1 MSKIVEYDIYRFN
14 DNKQWI
20 HCCYG
25 GKTKAAALEKLK
37 KVAAYK
43 WNQGYDFKIVRDE
56 YEPEYI
62 GRF

>member
-1 MSKIVEYDIYRFN
+1 MKVVEYDIYRFN
-14 DNKQWI
+14 DNEQWI

-25 GKTKAAALEKLK
+25 GKTKAKALEKLK
-37 KVAAYK
+37 KVMAYK
-43 WNQGYDFKIVRDE
+43 HHEGYAFKIVREE